1 MLNAAEIAVLRQ
13 LASEYAQAASLGGQG
28 ERRRRWLNLNHLR
41 GERPLVLIDQI
52 PWEEMDVDGSL
63 DCQVRDPYWR
73 GVETNLRQ
81 TLYKWRHRP
90 ADMVLDPYIC
100 LPRPICSSGWGI
112 GVEETLAFSSPET
125 EVKSHHYIN
134 QIREPEDIAKIRT
147 PQITLDAAEEAAIV
161 ETARRVFEG
170 ILPFRMV
177 GMTMHLGIWD
187 SISMWMGVENCYLE
201 LMDRPEMMHQLMETL
216 TRGLIDMVGQLNAL
230 QAFDIHSH
238 ICHCSHTYLEDLPAS
253 EEAVSANAWAF
264 GLAQLFTSV
273 SPAITDEF
281 EVAYMRRVFPLFGAI
296 YYGCCDR
303 LDDRL
308 DVIEKLPQVRKI
320 SCSPWSDRERFAA
333 NLDRKRYVMS
343 NKPSPAFL
351 ATPSL
356 DEDAIRA
363 DLRRT
368 IRAAREHD
376 VCLEIILK
384 DISTVCRRPQNLWR
398 WQEIAMEEAQR

>member
-28 ERRRRWLNLNHLR
+28 ERRQRWLNLNHLR

-81 TLYKWRHRP
+81 TLYKWRHMP

-320 SCSPWSDRERFAA
+320 SCSPG
-333 NLDRKRYVMS
+333 
-343 NKPSPAFL
+343 
-351 ATPSL
+351 ATASALPPTWTAS
-356 DEDAIRA
+356 
-363 DLRRT
+363 
-368 IRAAREHD
+368 
-376 VCLEIILK
+376 
-384 DISTVCRRPQNLWR
+384 
-398 WQEIAMEEAQR
+398 AM